1 MEIFT
6 PEYSLK
12 NIPHPTYHAFHLSLS
27 EKIEDFIK
35 RIWWKTYFYLNS
47 SDIPNCPKKEV
58 YHLKSQRTPPNKK
71 LLDRFEAG
79 LFKLIRKIRLRQDH
93 NHFQTKLN
101 KDINE

>member
-12 NIPHPTYHAFHLSLS
+12 NIPHLTYAFQLSLT

-47 SDIPNCPKKEV
+47 SDVTNYTKKEV
-58 YHLKSQRTPPNKK
+58 YNLKSPRTPPNNK
-71 LLDRFEAG
+71 LLDTFEADS
-79 LFKLIRKIRLRQDH
+79 F
-93 NHFQTKLN
+93 N
-101 KDINE
+101 